1 MVCWQQGGKYSE
13 MDMNDDDKHR
23 DYVELEIFEM
33 LDVTEETNT
42 SEDLDNKSTQ
52 SSEEIQDYGKSEDED

>member
-1 MVCWQQGGKYSE
+1 